1 MRHPLCL
8 FGLTCAA
15 LSCADMPSAPVDAPV
30 AHDTTSVRPAAP
42 QATSLVTLASLQPN
56 DTLTV
61 RIDSEGCFHKN
72 RFELTLVA
80 DAIGTTWLSGGVMS
94 IASPRL
100 ENAQPRRE
108 LFKTRQV
115 SRDQL
120 IGLDQLLAYYRRGAS
135 TSMCTTS
142 TSLRLSLKR
151 GGQVIADES
160 YIDHSCS
167 TSEQPG
173 VMTFYE
179 LL

>member
-1 MRHPLCL
+1 MRYALCPFVL
-8 FGLTCAA
+8 GAVA
-15 LSCADMPSAPVDAPV
+15 LSCTDMPSAPVDAPV
-30 AHDTTSVRPAAP
+30 AHDTASVRPAAP
-42 QATSLVTLASLQPN
+42 EASSVLTLASLQPH

-80 DAIGTTWLSGGVMS
+80 DATGTPWLSGSVMS
-94 IASPRL
+94 MASPRL
-100 ENAQPRRE
+100 PGAQPRRE

-135 TSMCTTS
+135 ASICTTS
-142 TSLRLSLKR
+142 TALRLSLKR